1 MDTPQNKDVP
11 AGQWP
16 PTFVGVTMLF
26 CFPFTLFHSI
36 TLSLRHFLTLSLKKT
51 ARWAVFRCTI
61 SRILYCP
68 GAVIT
73 TAIGVA
79 SIINLHPMLP
89 PDVKPSTRPLVGTL

>member
-1 MDTPQNKDVP
+1 MAPDLRRGDD
-11 AGQWP
+11 A
-16 PTFVGVTMLF
+16 FLF
-26 CFPFTLFHSI
+26 STYTLSLYHSITLSLYHFI
-36 TLSLRHFLTLSLKKT
+36 TLSLRHFSHSVTKKT

>member
-1 MDTPQNKDVP
+1 MAPNLRRGDV
-11 AGQWP
+11 
-16 PTFVGVTMLF
+16 
-26 CFPFTLFHSI
+26 FHLHFI
-36 TLSLRHFLTLSLKKT
+36 TLSLYHSVTKKT